1 MFKKFKKKEDAQSVL
16 DEAPIP
22 EPIKKTGKKVHKLFF
37 IDFRKFLLRD
47 SVLTLSIGIIVGN
60 AFTHLINSFITDV
73 FNPIVSKFLSI
84 NNLESKFINL
94 PLGDYVATIRYGD
107 LLSTAFNFLLTALA
121 VFLLI
126 KLLQMILL
134 NEKER
139 KIPSDKEIQMQILK
153 QLKQSNKLQR
163 QQKKMTEKLIA
174 KLDGNADTD
183 KNDDQLKKSQ
193 SKIQLF
199 NRPKLQSPDARLRS
213 TWE

>member
-1 MFKKFKKKEDAQSVL
+1 MFKKFKKKENVSSVI
-16 DEAPIP
+16 DEANIP

-73 FNPIVSKFLSI
+73 FNPIVSKFLAI

-126 KLLQMILL
+126 KLLQVILL

-139 KIPSDKEIQMQILK
+139 KIPSDKEISMQILK

-163 QQKKMTEKLIA
+163 QQKKMTEELIA
-174 KLDGNADTD
+174 KLDNGNLENK
-183 KNDDQLKKSQ
+183 KNEKVSKKG
-193 SKIQLF
+193 
-199 NRPKLQSPDARLRS
+199 P
-213 TWE
+213 E

>member
-183 KNDDQLKKSQ
+183 KNDDQLKKS
-193 SKIQLF
+193 
-199 NRPKLQSPDARLRS
+199 
-213 TWE
+213 

>member
-1 MFKKFKKKEDAQSVL
+1 MFKKNKKKEVTSSVL
-16 DEAPIP
+16 NEDNIP
-22 EPIKKTGKKVHKLFF
+22 ETIKRTGKKVHKLFF

-60 AFTHLINSFITDV
+60 AFTHLINSFIADV
-73 FNPIVSKFLSI
+73 FNPIVSKFLAI

-163 QQKKMTEKLIA
+163 QQKKLTEELIA
-174 KLDGNADTD
+174 KLDKDSSVD
-183 KNDDQLKKSQ
+183 KKDEQASKKG
-193 SKIQLF
+193 
-199 NRPKLQSPDARLRS
+199 P
-213 TWE
+213 E

>member
-1 MFKKFKKKEDAQSVL
+1 MFKKFKKKEDVSSVI
-16 DEAPIP
+16 DEANIP

-73 FNPIVSKFLSI
+73 FNPIVSKFLAI
-84 NNLESKFINL
+84 NDLESKFINL

-126 KLLQMILL
+126 KLLQVILL

-163 QQKKMTEKLIA
+163 QQKRLTEQLIA
-174 KLDGNADTD
+174 KLDEDNLE
-183 KNDDQLKKSQ
+183 NKKDEKV
-193 SKIQLF
+193 SKKG
-199 NRPKLQSPDARLRS
+199 P
-213 TWE
+213 E

>member
-22 EPIKKTGKKVHKLFF
+22 EQIKKTGKKVHKLFF

-163 QQKKMTEKLIA
+163 QQKKMTEELIA

-183 KNDDQLKKSQ
+183 KNDDQLKKS
-193 SKIQLF
+193 
-199 NRPKLQSPDARLRS
+199 
-213 TWE
+213 